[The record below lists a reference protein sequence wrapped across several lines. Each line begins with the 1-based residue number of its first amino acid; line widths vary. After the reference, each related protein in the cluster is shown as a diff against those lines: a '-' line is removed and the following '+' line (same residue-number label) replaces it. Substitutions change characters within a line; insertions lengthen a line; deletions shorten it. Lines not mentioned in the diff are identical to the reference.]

1 MMDAS
6 TSVISN
12 NLNVI
17 MNRLTAI
24 SNILMIPT
32 LVASFYGMNVPN
44 YITEN
49 RYGFIIVISLVI
61 SIFGLF
67 LIKKKNLF

>member
-1 MMDAS
+1 MK
-6 TSVISN
+6 
-12 NLNVI
+12 
-17 MNRLTAI
+17 RLTAI
-24 SNILMIPT
+24 SIILMIPT

-49 RYGFIIVISLVI
+49 RYGVIILISLVI

-67 LIKKKNLF
+67 FIKKKNLF